1 MDRENK
7 ITPRRV
13 LLNISARCLLTPIY
27 YHILLIH
34 QNVVIVIQKLVVHS
48 RLSIQFSHAPNYR
61 VFVQLLTLISLQF
74 RNHHRAIRR
83 FPTHF
88 TLSATTD
95 YYREIVHLILLPIF
109 QFASPHSLKN
119 IIPNKSPHIPLLQ
132 CSSTNVTIIVPQ
144 NLLLQMKPELVLS
157 VRQRKVIEF
166 IFKIFLNQSTNE
178 HL

>member
-13 LLNISARCLLTPIY
+13 LLNISARCRLTPIY
-27 YHILLIH
+27 YHILLITRMLLLLYKKWWC
-34 QNVVIVIQKLVVHS
+34 IS
-48 RLSIQFSHAPNYR
+48 RLLYIQFSHALNY
-61 VFVQLLTLISLQF
+61 QLLTLISLQF

-109 QFASPHSLKN
+109 KLASPNSLKN
-119 IIPNKSPHIPLLQ
+119 IIPNKSPHIPLSQ
-132 CSSTNVTIIVPQ
+132 CSPTNVAIIVPQ
-144 NLLLQMKPELVLS
+144 NLLLQMKLELVLS
-157 VRQRKVIEF
+157 VRQRMVIKF
-166 IFKIFLNQSTNE
+166 IFKKYF
-178 HL
+178 